1 MLRCVHCIIVFW
13 ERLGLGRSTRGKSKG
28 GAFVA
33 AENSNKWLSY
43 SISRACFHSCVLSAR
58 TRQAA
63 YPQAAI
69 GCRFP
74 LEHGFNQ
81 PIALAMPVTFQAE
94 TAGFS
99 LRTPWRCVSFT
110 HACVKFTHCSGR
122 PHQLIVRTHRAVR
135 FHSTWVTRGLTRDW
149 FANPRDIRPGSG
161 PR

>member
-1 MLRCVHCIIVFW
+1 M
-13 ERLGLGRSTRGKSKG
+13 
-28 GAFVA
+28 VA
-33 AENSNKWLSY
+33 ADNLSEWISY
-43 SISRACFHSCVLSAR
+43 SIGRPCFHSRILSAR
-58 TRQAA
+58 TRQRS

-74 LEHGFNQ
+74 LEHGFNR
-81 PIALAMPVTFQAE
+81 PIASAMPVTFQAE

-99 LRTPWRCVSFT
+99 LRTPGRCVSFT

-149 FANPRDIRPGSG
+149 FANPPGCPARIGAALISQLTVYLRLGAWAEGGPGSG
-161 PR
+161 L